1 MIGFILFFFKM
12 VGGLKKKAFHHPIDS
27 IVIKL
32 LIGTTSF
39 PNYQKIAIFARQ
51 QKDKNCPKFLSKIK
65 KLSFFFIKDIFID
78 IDNFL

>member
-1 MIGFILFFFKM
+1 M

-39 PNYQKIAIFARQ
+39 PNYQKIVNVCSRQ

-65 KLSFFFIKDIFID
+65 IFFFF
-78 IDNFL
+78 